1 MASKKAAAGVD
12 NTQRRKWDKEEFA
25 ELAREREKA
34 EEEEEELERL
44 QPRST
49 VMLHSPSFNWSPPVR
64 LHQVFAQSDR
74 FYSWTS
80 VFRS

>member
-12 NTQRRKWDKEEFA
+12 NTQRRKWDKEEYA

-34 EEEEEELERL
+34 EEEEELERL

-49 VMLHSPSFNWSPPVR
+49 VALSSFNWSPPVR
-64 LHQVFAQSDR
+64 LH
-74 FYSWTS
+74 
-80 VFRS
+80 

>member
-12 NTQRRKWDKEEFA
+12 NTQRRKWDKEEYA

-34 EEEEEELERL
+34 EEEEELERL

-49 VMLHSPSFNWSPPVR
+49 VALSSFNWSPPVR
-64 LHQVFAQSDR
+64 LHQMFVQ
-74 FYSWTS
+74 
-80 VFRS
+80 